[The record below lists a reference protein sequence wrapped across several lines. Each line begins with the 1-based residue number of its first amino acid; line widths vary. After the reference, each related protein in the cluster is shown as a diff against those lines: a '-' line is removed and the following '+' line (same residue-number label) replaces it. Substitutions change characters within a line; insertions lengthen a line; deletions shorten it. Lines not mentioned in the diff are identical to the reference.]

1 MRGITMLMVV
11 YSHIMYFGYS
21 ISDFSEIN
29 SFNAFISLFRMPLF
43 FFVSGFVLYKASQ
56 IWNLKD
62 SAIFIAK
69 KFKVQIIATTIFFI
83 LFSLIFNKSIIEGI
97 YSGAKYGYW
106 FTIALFFFY
115 IIYIYIN
122 KTNYKTNKMQ

>member
-1 MRGITMLMVV
+1 MNTSNTPTKRLEYIDAMRGLTMLLVV

-21 ISDFSEIN
+21 ISDFTEIN
-29 SFNAFISLFRMPLF
+29 SFNAFIGLFRMPLF

-69 KFKVQIIATTIFFI
+69 KFKVQIITTTD
-83 LFSLIFNKSIIEGI
+83 LTPKS
-97 YSGAKYGYW
+97 W
-106 FTIALFFFY
+106 TD
-115 IIYIYIN
+115 
-122 KTNYKTNKMQ
+122 